1 LKLLFAL
8 PLAAC
13 MLLSM
18 TACYY
23 PLQPPATDIA
33 SSAPETAEPAREI
46 NPLFEGSPWPLHY
59 PPFDKIQDTHFA
71 PAFDFGMQYHSQ
83 EINEITRNL
92 QPATFENT
100 FIPLEQS
107 GQLLAFARQIF
118 ANLNNADTNETRQ
131 EINRH
136 YAPLFA
142 FHRDSIMLDQ
152 ALFERIQTI
161 YDKRERLGLDDES
174 LRLVERYYT
183 DFIRAGAKL
192 NEEQKERLKYI
203 NVELAALSARFSDAV
218 LAEVNDSALLVD
230 SLEALDGLT
239 DAQIKAAR
247 DEAKARGWEEGKYA
261 LTLLNTTG
269 QPLLAQ
275 LNHRPTR
282 QRLFEASIARGSR
295 RNQFDTTYIV
305 IQVLRLRHERAQLLG
320 YAHHAEFVLA
330 DETAGSTQA
339 VNDLLAQLA
348 PLAVA
353 NAQREADDLQLMISI
368 EQAKRQEPLFTLQA
382 WDWAYYSEKIRKE
395 RYEFDDNQLKPYF
408 ELKNV
413 LENGVFFA
421 ATELYGITFKINN
434 ELPKYHPDI
443 WVYDVLDNNGSLLS
457 IFIFDP
463 YARPSKRG
471 GAWMST
477 YVSQSMLRNTQ
488 SVIANHLNIPKPPE
502 DEPTLLTWDEVIT
515 AFHEFGHALH
525 GMFSHVN
532 YPYFSGTRVPRDF
545 VEFPSQVNEIW
556 ADWPDVLENYAKHY
570 QTGEPLPEHLLIKKQ
585 AARTFNQGFATTEY
599 LAAAV
604 IDQYLHQLPA
614 EKLPTHAEE
623 LMELETQALTAAG
636 LDYPPVP
643 PRYRIPY
650 FSHIMGG
657 YAAGYYAYIWA
668 EILDANAAQ
677 WFRDNSGL
685 VRENGRYFRQ
695 AILSRGGSVDSA
707 QLFRDFIGHDPQIQ
721 PLLKRRGLDKA
732 EIRETHH

>member
-1 LKLLFAL
+1 LKLPFAL

-13 MLLSM
+13 MLLPM

-23 PLQPPATDIA
+23 PLQPPAPETA
-33 SSAPETAEPAREI
+33 SSAPETSEPAREI
-46 NPLFEGSPWPLHY
+46 NPLFERSPWPLHY
-59 PPFDKIQDTHFA
+59 PPFDQIQDKHFA
-71 PAFDFGMQYHSQ
+71 PVFDFAMQQHLQ
-83 EINEITRNL
+83 EVNAITHNL

-100 FIPLEQS
+100 IVSLENS
-107 GQLLAFARQIF
+107 GQFLASTRQVF

-131 EINRH
+131 EINRY

-142 FHRDSIMLDQ
+142 FHRDSIMLDT
-152 ALFERIQTI
+152 ALFERIQSI
-161 YDKRERLGLDDES
+161 YEKRQTLGLDDES
-174 LRLVERYYT
+174 LRLIERYYT

-192 NEEQKERLKYI
+192 SEEQKERLKQI

-218 LAEVNDSALLVD
+218 LAEVNDSALLVT
-230 SLEALDGLT
+230 SLEELAGLT
-239 DAQIKAAR
+239 DAQIKAAS
-247 DEAKARGWEEGKYA
+247 DEAKARGWEEGTYA

-282 QRLFEASIARGSR
+282 QRLFEASITRGSR
-295 RNQFDTTYIV
+295 GNKFDTTYIV
-305 IQVLRLRHERAQLLG
+305 LQVVQLRHERAQLLG

-339 VNDLLAQLA
+339 VNALLEQLA

-353 NAQREADDLQLMISI
+353 NAQREADNLQIILDR
-368 EQAKRQEPLFTLQA
+368 EQSQREEPLFILEA
-382 WDWAYYSEKIRKE
+382 WDWAYYSEKMRKE

-421 ATELYGITFKINN
+421 ATKLYGISFKAND

-443 WVYDVLDNNGSLLS
+443 WIYDVFDTDGSLLS

-471 GAWMST
+471 GAWMSA
-477 YVSQSMLRNTQ
+477 YVSQSTLRNTQ

-502 DEPTLLTWDEVIT
+502 GEPTLLTWDEVIT

-525 GMFSHVN
+525 GLFSNVQ

-556 ADWPDVLENYAKHY
+556 ADWPEVLENYAKHY
-570 QTGEPLPEHLLIKKQ
+570 QTGDALPHDLLLKKQ

-614 EKLPTHAEE
+614 DKLPTRSEE

-636 LDYPPVP
+636 LDYSLVP

-668 EILDANAAQ
+668 EILDANAAD
-677 WFRDNSGL
+677 WFKANNGL
-685 VRENGRYFRQ
+685 VQENGRYFRQ

-707 QLFRDFIGHDPQIQ
+707 QLFRDFIGHDPHIQ
-721 PLLKRRGLDKA
+721 PLLERRGLA
-732 EIRETHH
+732 EE

>member
-1 LKLLFAL
+1 LKLPFAL

-13 MLLSM
+13 MLLAM

-23 PLQPPATDIA
+23 PLQPPATENTSGA
-33 SSAPETAEPAREI
+33 SETAEPAREI
-46 NPLFEGSPWPLHY
+46 NPLFGPSPWSLHY
-59 PPFDKIQDTHFA
+59 PPFDHIRDTHFA
-71 PAFDFGMQYHSQ
+71 PAFDFAMQQHLR
-83 EINEITRNL
+83 EINAITANL

-100 FIPLEQS
+100 IVPLENA
-107 GQLLAFARQIF
+107 GQFLLSVRQIF

-142 FHRDSIMLDQ
+142 FHRDTIMLDQ
-152 ALFERIQTI
+152 ALFERIQTV
-161 YDKRERLGLDDES
+161 YEQRATLGLDAES

-183 DFIRAGAKL
+183 DFVRAGAKL
-192 NEEQKERLKYI
+192 DDQQKERLKNI
-203 NVELAALSARFSDAV
+203 NVELAALSAHFSDAV
-218 LAEVNDSALLVD
+218 LAEVNDSALLVEN
-230 SLEALDGLT
+230 LEELDGLT
-239 DAQIKAAR
+239 DAQIKAAN
-247 DEAKARGWEEGKYA
+247 DEAKARSWGENKYA

-295 RNQFDTTYIV
+295 FNEFNTTPIV
-305 IQVLRLRHERAQLLG
+305 TQVLRLRHERAQLLG
-320 YAHHAEFVLA
+320 YTNHAEFVLA
-330 DETAGSTQA
+330 DETAGSIQA
-339 VNDLLAQLA
+339 VNTLLAQLA
-348 PLAVA
+348 PLALA
-353 NAQREADDLQLMISI
+353 NAKGEAADLQVMIDI
-368 EQAKRQEPLFTLQA
+368 EQSKRDEPSFTLEA
-382 WDWAYYSEKIRKE
+382 WDWAYYSEKMRQA
-395 RYEFDDNQLKPYF
+395 RYDFDDNQLKPYF

-421 ATELYGITFKINN
+421 ATELYGITFKANN

-443 WVYDVLDNNGSLLS
+443 WVYDVFDNNGSLLS

-471 GAWMST
+471 GAWMSA
-477 YVSQSMLRNTQ
+477 YVSQSTLRNTQ

-502 DEPTLLTWDEVIT
+502 GEPTLLTWDEVIT

-525 GMFSHVN
+525 GMFSNVT

-556 ADWPDVLENYAKHY
+556 ANWPEVLENYAKHY
-570 QTGEPLPEHLLIKKQ
+570 QTGEPLPHDLLVRKQ
-585 AARTFNQGFATTEY
+585 DARTFNQGFATTEY

-614 EKLPTHAEE
+614 DQLPTGSDE
-623 LMELETQALTAAG
+623 LIELETQALSAAG
-636 LDYPPVP
+636 LDYSLVP

-668 EILDANAAQ
+668 EILDANAAE
-677 WFRDNSGL
+677 WFKANSGL
-685 VRENGRYFRQ
+685 VRENGRYFREV
-695 AILSRGGSVDSA
+695 ILSRGGSIDSA

-721 PLLKRRGLDKA
+721 PLLERRGLDEA
-732 EIRETHH
+732 QTHH